1 MDYNLNLIVQGILTV
16 TQMLFD
22 VCIVWFLIY
31 YAIRIIRNN
40 SRTIQIFKGVVVVL
54 IVDTLAKFLG
64 LSTVAY
70 ISSLFVSWGFLIIVI
85 IFQPEIR
92 GMLEKLGKSNT
103 FSTTSNLSLGEKEK
117 FIDDL
122 VRACETLSK
131 NRTGALISIEQNQS
145 LNDYINTGVSLNSL
159 LSYELLTSI
168 FITTTPLHDGAVI
181 IKGNKVS
188 CASAF
193 FPPTNL
199 SLSAKFG
206 ARHRAAIGISE
217 ISDCITIVCSEET
230 GEISIAHNGNL
241 QLCNENNLKDNL
253 MRLLYN
259 YDIEIEKSKKDT
271 NNNLFILENNT
282 IEIEDKEKLEKKSK
296 KSKSQTSDGE
306 KKSEKKSIYNM
317 FSIKRKD
324 GKDVKPVVLEEKKS
338 NTEKDDILKNN
349 VLSKIK
355 KEVREVEPVVLEEKK
370 TIAKKDDIS
379 KNNILSKIIKEV
391 KKVEPVVLEEKKTIT
406 EKDDI
411 PKAKTKSIK
420 ATKRKEVVKKD
431 DNSSTDATKKIAK
444 KEDNPSNYITKK
456 VTKKV
461 DTPTD
466 DVIKENISKTTVVK
480 KKRTKKTVD
489 DIPENKEL
497 VEKKGETSEYKGGVD
512 NEQQN

>member
-1 MDYNLNLIVQGILTV
+1 MDYNLNLIIQGILTV
-16 TQMLFD
+16 SQMLLD
-22 VCIVWFLIY
+22 ICIVWFLIY

-54 IVDTLAKFLG
+54 IVDTLAKFFG

-103 FSTTSNLSLGEKEK
+103 FSTTSNLSIGEKEK
-117 FIDDL
+117 VIDDL

-131 NRTGALISIEQNQS
+131 NHTGALISIEQNQS

-181 IKGNKVS
+181 IKGNKVA

-193 FPPTNL
+193 FPPTSL
-199 SLSAKFG
+199 ALSAKFG

-271 NNNLFILENNT
+271 NSNLFILENNT
-282 IEIEDKEKLEKKSK
+282 IEIEDKEKLGKKL
-296 KSKSQTSDGE
+296 KSQTNNSE

-317 FSIKRKD
+317 FSKRK
-324 GKDVKPVVLEEKKS
+324 KVEKEIKPVVLEEIKS
-338 NTEKDDILKNN
+338 DNETDSI
-349 VLSKIK
+349 SKSK
-355 KEVREVEPVVLEEKK
+355 TK
-370 TIAKKDDIS
+370 TIKAAKK
-379 KNNILSKIIKEV
+379 KNEDTTIDVIEDAVNKEDTSMANVIKEEV
-391 KKVEPVVLEEKKTIT
+391 
-406 EKDDI
+406 
-411 PKAKTKSIK
+411 KTKTSLVR
-420 ATKRKEVVKKD
+420 KRR
-431 DNSSTDATKKIAK
+431 TKKIV
-444 KEDNPSNYITKK
+444 N
-456 VTKKV
+456 
-461 DTPTD
+461 
-466 DVIKENISKTTVVK
+466 
-480 KKRTKKTVD
+480 
-489 DIPENKEL
+489 DIPEDKEL
-497 VEKKGETSEYKGGVD
+497 VENKGETSEYKGGAD
-512 NEQQN
+512 NEQ

>member
-1 MDYNLNLIVQGILTV
+1 MDYNLNLIIQGILTV
-16 TQMLFD
+16 SQMLLD

-54 IVDTLAKFLG
+54 IVDTLAKFFG
-64 LSTVAY
+64 LTTVAY

-103 FSTTSNLSLGEKEK
+103 FSTTSNLSIGEKEK
-117 FIDDL
+117 VIDDL

-131 NRTGALISIEQNQS
+131 NHTGALISIEQNQS

-181 IKGNKVS
+181 IKGNKVA

-193 FPPTNL
+193 FPPTSL
-199 SLSAKFG
+199 ALSAKFG

-259 YDIEIEKSKKDT
+259 YDIEIEKSKQDT
-271 NNNLFILENNT
+271 NSNLFILENNT
-282 IEIEDKEKLEKKSK
+282 IEIEDKEKLGKKL
-296 KSKSQTSDGE
+296 KSQTNNSE

-317 FSIKRKD
+317 FSKRK
-324 GKDVKPVVLEEKKS
+324 KVEKEIKPVVLEEIKS
-338 NTEKDDILKNN
+338 DNETDSI
-349 VLSKIK
+349 SKSK
-355 KEVREVEPVVLEEKK
+355 TK
-370 TIAKKDDIS
+370 TIKAAKK
-379 KNNILSKIIKEV
+379 KNEDTTIDVIEDAVNKEDTSMANVIKEEV
-391 KKVEPVVLEEKKTIT
+391 
-406 EKDDI
+406 
-411 PKAKTKSIK
+411 KTKTSLVR
-420 ATKRKEVVKKD
+420 KRR
-431 DNSSTDATKKIAK
+431 TKKIV
-444 KEDNPSNYITKK
+444 N
-456 VTKKV
+456 
-461 DTPTD
+461 
-466 DVIKENISKTTVVK
+466 
-480 KKRTKKTVD
+480 
-489 DIPENKEL
+489 DIPEDKEL
-497 VEKKGETSEYKGGVD
+497 VENKGETSEYKGGAD
-512 NEQQN
+512 NEQ